1 MRQWNLV
8 GKALRFHVT
17 LSAQDALARRLEG
30 FGDTVNMN
38 GILKVIPA
46 I

>member
-1 MRQWNLV
+1 
-8 GKALRFHVT
+8 VT

>member
-8 GKALRFHVT
+8 GKAVRFHVT
-17 LSAQDALARRLEG
+17 LSAQDALVRRLES
-30 FGDTVNMN
+30 FGGMANMN
-38 GILKVIPA
+38 GILKVISA